1 MTRPEEAAV
10 AARLWMAGSIDRGLV
25 FLSSHFAEGFPRIV
39 SSQLPQS
46 GWGILKPSLPGG
58 GGGLG
63 QGHTVAGEG
72 ATGLETQAGRVP
84 VPSLWPRESFRQRWM
99 FLVPLGPTGLD

>member
-39 SSQLPQS
+39 SYQLPQS

-63 QGHTVAGEG
+63 QGHTVGGEG
-72 ATGLETQAGRVP
+72 ATGLEPKPAESLCPRCGRGSP
-84 VPSLWPRESFRQRWM
+84 FDKDGCLSSR
-99 FLVPLGPTGLD
+99 